1 MNINLNSLLSLT
13 IETFNNLLKADE
25 SKLLKKILPEK
36 LITEEKIISEE
47 DKTINNQDI
56 IANFEAFQEKIPLL
70 FTRKILER
78 VIKNNPGYS
87 DETLFKDLYNFL
99 KREFQSLR
107 KEFTSKKNIL
117 SFKGIDEIEQIL
129 LKNIHN
135 NNDSLKNFQLLL
147 KFINIG
153 FTELKQKTHFDIL
166 FLEDNKFILFKVEN
180 QKNPE
185 NRFNLSFLI
194 NTKNYGIVEAKITC
208 CNKSLSSSLIFE
220 NRNFCEEAKKYFQTL
235 KKEGKLSKSLSGL
248 NFLYDS
254 ERLEKFFIGEAFSLN
269 NTKIDLKI

>member
-25 SKLLKKILPEK
+25 GKLLKKILSEK
-36 LITEEKIISEE
+36 LISA
-47 DKTINNQDI
+47 DDRTIDNDDDI
-56 IANFEAFQEKIPLL
+56 IAKYEAFQEKIPLL
-70 FTRKILER
+70 FTRPIIEKI
-78 VIKNNPGYS
+78 IKNNPDYNEGV
-87 DETLFKDLYNFL
+87 LFKDLYNFL

-107 KEFTSKKNIL
+107 KEFTSKKNII

-147 KFINIG
+147 KFINIA
-153 FTELKQKTHFDIL
+153 FTELKQKTHFGIL
-166 FLEDNKFILFKVEN
+166 FLEDSKFILFKAEN

-220 NRNFCEEAKKYFQTL
+220 NINFCEEAKKYFQTL

-254 ERLEKFFIGEAFSLN
+254 ERLKKFFIEETFPLN
-269 NTKIDLKI
+269 NTKMDLKI

>member
-13 IETFNNLLKADE
+13 IETFKSMLKTDE
-25 SKLLKKILPEK
+25 GKLLKEMLSENLILPENRTK
-36 LITEEKIISEE
+36 
-47 DKTINNQDI
+47 DNDNDI
-56 IANFEAFQEKIPLL
+56 IAKYEAFQEKIPLL
-70 FTRKILER
+70 FTRQIIER
-78 VIKNNPGYS
+78 VIKNNPDYS
-87 DETLFKDLYNFL
+87 EAILFKDLYNFL

-117 SFKGIDEIEQIL
+117 SFQGIDEIEQIL

-135 NNDSLKNFQLLL
+135 NSDSFINFRLLL
-147 KFINIG
+147 KLINIA
-153 FTELKQKTHFDIL
+153 FADLKHKTRFDII
-166 FLEDNKFILFKVEN
+166 FLEDKKFILFKSEN

-208 CNKSLSSSLIFE
+208 FNKSLGSSLIFE

-235 KKEGKLSKSLSGL
+235 KKEGRLSKSLSGL
-248 NFLYDS
+248 KFIYDS
-254 ERLEKFFIGEAFSLN
+254 ERLEKFFVERTFLLN
-269 NTKIDLKI
+269 NVKMDFKI